1 MKLSHIG
8 MILLLGA
15 CSVDKGEVSPP
26 VVDPFI
32 LNASGTYK
40 LIPSGGGTPLSVK
53 LVSTLVEGQ
62 TYKVGDIVKLDNTVI
77 YEYNKQYTDTSALYK
92 NIVTSKYNV
101 VNYDKISD
109 TLEFLGDFKDPKEAN
124 TAISAGTP
132 INPSD
137 DAPTPTPPLT
147 HSGVIKSSQLTI
159 HGQHVPKEALVSKYG
174 RLPKSLEDSTDQD
187 LKAIKTHG
195 LNTDSAGLYIAFE
208 TDAKSIAFSF
218 TLKEKVQYSDSA
230 EANNSTENAFDL
242 YSLENGKWESVQAFH
257 LLANAAPYEVKS
269 TYNNASGTTKK
280 YILLFPLYNG
290 VADKEF
296 TLTIP
301 KEAKFYDSNFFGE
314 DKRKHILIY
323 GTSITQGANPS
334 KVGLAYTS
342 RLLFDQKREIINM
355 GFSGNAL
362 MCKDIT
368 DYVTDIP
375 SAVFFIDPTMNMGV
389 WNDISRSKVNAE
401 YMIKTYR
408 KKHPKTPIVVV
419 SQFDGTLT
427 SAADG
432 TEGAYGQAMKEVVE
446 KLKAQVGNLHFLAR
460 DNFIP
465 KGSIRDSNEPDNIHP
480 GDEGME
486 GYANKYNEILKTI
499 KPDESK

>member
-26 VVDPFI
+26 VDP
-32 LNASGTYK
+32 
-40 LIPSGGGTPLSVK
+40 
-53 LVSTLVEGQ
+53 
-62 TYKVGDIVKLDNTVI
+62 
-77 YEYNKQYTDTSALYK
+77 
-92 NIVTSKYNV
+92 
-101 VNYDKISD
+101 
-109 TLEFLGDFKDPKEAN
+109 
-124 TAISAGTP
+124 
-132 INPSD
+132 
-137 DAPTPTPPLT
+137 PTPPLT
-147 HSGVIKSSQLTI
+147 HSGVIKGSDLTI

-174 RLPKSLEDSTDQD
+174 RLPKFLESSTDND
-187 LKAIKTHG
+187 LSNIVNKHG
-195 LNTDSAGLYIAFE
+195 LHTDSAGLYIAFE
-208 TDAKSIAFSF
+208 TDAKSIVFNF
-218 TLKEKVQYSDSA
+218 TLKGGSTSTESNDD
-230 EANNSTENAFDL
+230 TENAFDL
-242 YSLENGKWESVQAFH
+242 YSFENGKWGSVQDFH
-257 LLANAAPYEVKS
+257 LPANVAPYEVNS
-269 TYNNASGTTKK
+269 TYNNTSGTTKK

-301 KEAKFYDSNFFGE
+301 KEAKFYDRNFFGE

-355 GFSGNAL
+355 GFSGHAF

-375 SAVFFIDPTMNMGV
+375 SAVFFIDPTMNMTGAT
-389 WNDISRSKVNAE
+389 ISRAKVNAE

-408 KKHPKTPIVVV
+408 KKHPKTPIVMV
-419 SQFDGTLT
+419 SQFDGNLT
-427 SAADG
+427 SADDG
-432 TEGAYGQAMKEVVE
+432 TEGPFGQAMKEVVDE
-446 KLKAQVGNLHFLAR
+446 IKKEVGNLHFLAR

-465 KGSIRDSNEPDNIHP
+465 EGSIRDTGKGDLTHP
-480 GDEGME
+480 GDEGMK
-486 GYANKYNEILKTI
+486 GYANKYNTILKTLTF
-499 KPDESK
+499 DE

>member
-26 VVDPFI
+26 V
-32 LNASGTYK
+32 
-40 LIPSGGGTPLSVK
+40 
-53 LVSTLVEGQ
+53 
-62 TYKVGDIVKLDNTVI
+62 
-77 YEYNKQYTDTSALYK
+77 
-92 NIVTSKYNV
+92 
-101 VNYDKISD
+101 
-109 TLEFLGDFKDPKEAN
+109 
-124 TAISAGTP
+124 
-132 INPSD
+132 NP
-137 DAPTPTPPLT
+137 PTPEPSLP
-147 HSGVIKSSQLTI
+147 HNGVIKASQLTI
-159 HGQHVPKEALVSKYG
+159 HGQYVPKEGLVSKYG
-174 RLPKSLEDSTDQD
+174 RLPKSLESSTDND
-187 LKAIKTHG
+187 LSCIVNKHG
-195 LNTDSAGLYIAFE
+195 LHTDSAGLYIAFE
-208 TDAKSIAFSF
+208 TDAKSIDFSF
-218 TLKEKVQYSDSA
+218 TLKQSITESESPC
-230 EANNSTENAFDL
+230 ANDGTENAFDL
-242 YSLENGKWESVQAFH
+242 YSFENEKWVSVHDFR
-257 LLANAAPYEVKS
+257 LGDDTTTREVKS

-290 VADKEF
+290 VGDKEF

-301 KEAKFYDSNFFGE
+301 KEAKFYDRNFFGE

-355 GFSGNAL
+355 GFSGHAF

-375 SAVFFIDPTMNMGV
+375 SAVFFIDPTMNMTGAT
-389 WNDISRSKVNAE
+389 ISRAKVNAE

-408 KKHPKTPIVVV
+408 KKHPKTPIVMV
-419 SQFDGTLT
+419 SQFDGNLT
-427 SAADG
+427 SADDG
-432 TEGAYGQAMKEVVE
+432 TEGTYGEAMKEVVE
-446 KLKAQVGNLHFLAR
+446 KLQKEGIKNLYFLSR
-460 DNFIP
+460 DDFIP
-465 KGSIRDSNEPDNIHP
+465 KGSVRDGNKPDDFDKVHP
-480 GDEGME
+480 GDEGMK